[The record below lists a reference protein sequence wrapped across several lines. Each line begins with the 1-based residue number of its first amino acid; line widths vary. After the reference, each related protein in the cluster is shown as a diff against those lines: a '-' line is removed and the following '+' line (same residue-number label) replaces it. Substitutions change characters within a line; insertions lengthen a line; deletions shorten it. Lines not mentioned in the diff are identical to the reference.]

1 MDLVS
6 TTPNFVS
13 LPTPD
18 GLKFTEWAQIAVE
31 QLASYGLPAV
41 ADESLWQQWAT
52 SFTDGTMPGYPAPN
66 PLGFS
71 CWQDWAY
78 ALLGTIS

>member
-6 TTPNFVS
+6 TNPNFAG
-13 LPTPD
+13 LPTPH

-31 QLASYGLPAV
+31 QLAQFGLQV
-41 ADESLWQQWAT
+41 APEEDDWQTWAAN
-52 SFTDGTMPGYPAPN
+52 FTNGTMPGYPAPS
-66 PLGFS
+66 PLGFNS
-71 CWQDWAY
+71 WQDWAF